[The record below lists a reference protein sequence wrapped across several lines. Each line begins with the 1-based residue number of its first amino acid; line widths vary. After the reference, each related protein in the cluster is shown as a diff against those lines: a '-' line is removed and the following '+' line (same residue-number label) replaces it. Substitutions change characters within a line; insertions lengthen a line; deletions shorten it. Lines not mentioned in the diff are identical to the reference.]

1 MTEYLGIPYAFP
13 PIGPLRFKKPREINK
28 NHFKKTYFAV
38 HQGDACPQI
47 IRVMNFSGYD
57 DSNPTNGNNEN
68 CLKLNMWVPK
78 SKKKMPV
85 LVFFHGG
92 SWTVRSGSVDKF
104 NGSVLALKTRSIV
117 IVPNFRLG
125 FFGFSYL
132 SGKNGISG
140 NMGLLDQ
147 QMVLKWTKRTIKKFN
162 GNRSKV
168 TIFGTSSGGSSVL
181 AHLFSNN
188 SKPLFQRGIV
198 SSGTI
203 THFMSTISPTI
214 AEINTLNVSVMV
226 NSILKCLRKKN
237 VTELLE
243 AAKKVRVLG
252 QIPTPFPFAPIN
264 NDTVFFKGSIDD
276 IYKNKYFNKEV
287 DLILGRTAD
296 EATFFMATGFTNNTK
311 YNCSFYPLLPANH
324 TKNQCIMNKTNFE
337 NLISLGAQI
346 LKLNKTEKNN
356 LTTIY
361 NETATTYTNRSIRLL
376 SDFIFDCELSRFA
389 MIYASVSKKNVYFYE
404 YNRRSPINV
413 WPPWTG
419 AMHGDDLIDIFGIPF
434 RHPEKYNNKI
444 LKHEQD
450 YSDNVMWRIGN
461 FTKNGDA
468 TSLWNKLNISSR
480 EPQALVFNM
489 TSIRGNKTL
498 YTNVT
503 PPTCIKLFKLI
514 QQSKEWKLFLKNSFK
529 QLRPRRKKTK
539 RPLS

>member
-1 MTEYLGIPYAFP
+1 MIIFFFLIFLITPISCYDGPKIRTYYGKFVGKKITVLGEKMTEYLGIPYAFP

-226 NSILKCLRKKN
+226 NC
-237 VTELLE
+237 
-243 AAKKVRVLG
+243 A
-252 QIPTPFPFAPIN
+252 
-264 NDTVFFKGSIDD
+264 
-276 IYKNKYFNKEV
+276 
-287 DLILGRTAD
+287 
-296 EATFFMATGFTNNTK
+296 
-311 YNCSFYPLLPANH
+311 
-324 TKNQCIMNKTNFE
+324 NKTIFNQTVINLNTTNLNFYYQ
-337 NLISLGAQI
+337 NII
-346 LKLNKTEKNN
+346 NK
-356 LTTIY
+356 
-361 NETATTYTNRSIRLL
+361 
-376 SDFIFDCELSRFA
+376 
-389 MIYASVSKKNVYFYE
+389 KK
-404 YNRRSPINV
+404 
-413 WPPWTG
+413 
-419 AMHGDDLIDIFGIPF
+419 
-434 RHPEKYNNKI
+434 KI
-444 LKHEQD
+444 K
-450 YSDNVMWRIGN
+450 
-461 FTKNGDA
+461 
-468 TSLWNKLNISSR
+468 
-480 EPQALVFNM
+480 
-489 TSIRGNKTL
+489 
-498 YTNVT
+498 
-503 PPTCIKLFKLI
+503 
-514 QQSKEWKLFLKNSFK
+514 QS
-529 QLRPRRKKTK
+529 
-539 RPLS
+539 